1 MAGWAGKLRSAG
13 ARAALC
19 AAAAL
24 AISGAGQAATI
35 TWRGTTDGAWNT
47 TTANWAGGVSTF
59 SPGDTVTFDDT
70 ATGTTGVTT
79 AAAVSPAGTVTVNT
93 TTKNYAFSGS
103 GGLSGTLNLTKL
115 GAGALTLSNSNTFT
129 GTLTLRG
136 GTTTLSGNAI
146 VTATTGAASS
156 RSFNVGTT
164 AGDAATL
171 VVKDNAAFTTS
182 IVYLGDV
189 AGATGTV
196 LMQGGTFTST
206 PNGNNAAFFRI
217 GSSGTGIWTQTGG
230 LANIGNTLPTLGRNP
245 NSLGQVA
252 VSSGTFRLTGTTS
265 NDYLQL
271 AGQGNGTLTISGN
284 GVVETGT
291 GSGGGL
297 WFNVV
302 NGGGQTTGTG
312 TLNLDGGTLRTRRV
326 LASGSVAATS
336 TFNFNGGTLVAL
348 ASSTSF
354 LQGLTT
360 ANVKA
365 GGAVIDTNG
374 TTITVAQNLL
384 DSGSGSL
391 RKLGAGTLTLSG
403 SNTYRGGTVVDAGT
417 LGLGHASALGWSGG
431 SLTVAAGATLDLN
444 GFAPSAGRLTLA
456 NAVLT
461 GFDGNS
467 ARNTLSVTSAV
478 VSGTNYVDV
487 AATTSGTYDLI
498 TSSGG
503 GLTGTFVFQGSQPL
517 SVPATRMITK
527 SGTGFLDLRLLNSST
542 TESLV
547 VRAADAAATISIM
560 PLGASITAG
569 LSGSGTAKNGQV
581 ITSYNGGGYRAQLY
595 QSLANDSRFVP
606 NFVGS
611 ATTSHAFAATGPN
624 VLDIAGQAR
633 HEGHSGYTTSQ
644 ILWNLDHNDGNA
656 SNNGGFW
663 LSGTNPNTTGINS
676 PDSIPVNVG
685 GNDFQQAQFR
695 NAGPIDR
702 YDAILSEIHSLR
714 PNAAVIATTLMYRAD
729 VSTHVNTY
737 FNPYVEDVVY
747 SHVLAGADVRF
758 LDLHSL
764 FTPGDDGTA
773 VLASDNVHPTQA
785 GYNAMADAIQ
795 RAITYGAAYWSGD
808 VGGSWSTVT
817 GGTNTNWSLDR
828 AGRFDRQA
836 TLGAASA
843 TQFTTP
849 SGAVRLML
857 ADVFFNASGT
867 VATTLDADTSIRG
880 LNFTAGASG
889 AVSVGGTAT
898 LTIGSGGITVQ
909 NGAGGHAIDARV
921 ALAADQTWGN
931 VGASDLTVSGA
942 LSGSGALAIAGSYT
956 TRSLTTLTAGS
967 PFNTEVAN
975 TQATT
980 TVGDGGA
987 IVLAGD
993 NQAFSGRVTVS
1004 RYATLRVGHRNA
1016 LGSGGLVLDGG
1027 TLDLAG
1033 SSLLVGSLTG
1043 TAGTITT
1050 TGSGAVVLTASSS
1063 LSGTYAGTLA
1073 NGAGAIGLTKSGVST
1088 LTLAGTAAN
1097 TFTGVAMITGGTLV
1111 LAKTA
1116 GVQAI
1121 GGNIQ
1126 LGDASGADALRLAAS
1141 NQIADTSVITLS
1153 GTAANQRGWFQLNGQ
1168 NETIGG
1174 LASAG
1179 AGHGL
1184 VANEAAAGSS
1194 SVLTLHVSG
1203 THAFSGLVRDGAFT
1217 GGSLSLLKAGLGTQ
1231 MLSGST
1237 TYSGSTAI
1245 QAGLLE
1251 VTAGGRLAATSAV
1264 SVAAGAELRVHGA
1277 INAAA
1282 PVTVGGVLSGTG
1294 TLGSVVLSGTLAPG
1308 AGIGTLT
1315 TGPLTWNGGALALF
1329 DIATGTTAADLV
1341 SILGD
1346 FRRGS
1351 AGAYHFDFQGGGEW
1365 SGGAPSIYTLATW
1378 TGTTDFAALDFTA
1391 TNLAAGLQGDFQL
1404 SGSSLTLVVVPE
1416 PGAGFLAIT
1425 AAAAL
1430 ALAVGLDGVFGRKSL
1445 VWLGFGANIPSQ
1457 PLQPGKNGCIQF
1469 WPIVILKNSSW
1480 GTLPPLNWSRGGVTR
1495 GESSCLG
1502 C

>member
-1 MAGWAGKLRSAG
+1 MRWWVIKSVNFC
-13 ARAALC
+13 ARGALC
-19 AAAAL
+19 AVAAVAL
-24 AISGAGQAATI
+24 AGVSRAATV
-35 TWRGTTDGAWNT
+35 TWRGTVDGAWNT
-47 TTANWAGGVSTF
+47 TTANWAGGASVFTA
-59 SPGDTVTFDDT
+59 GDAVTFDDT
-70 ATGTTGVTT
+70 ATGTTGITT
-79 AAAVSPAGTVTVNT
+79 AAAVAPAGTMTINNA
-93 TTKNYAFSGS
+93 TKDYSFSGA
-103 GGLSGTLNLTKL
+103 GGLSGTLNLTKT
-115 GAGALTLSNSNTFT
+115 GVGALTFSNSNTFT

-136 GTTTLSGNAI
+136 GTTTLAGNAI
-146 VTATTGAASS
+146 VTATTPSPSS

-171 VVKDNAAFTTS
+171 VIKDNAAFTTS
-182 IVYLGDV
+182 IVYLGD
-189 AGATGTV
+189 AANATGTV

-206 PNGNNAAFFRI
+206 PNGNASAFFRI
-217 GSSGTGIWTQTGG
+217 GSSGTGIWNQTGG
-230 LANIGNTLPTLGRNP
+230 LTNIGNTLPTIGRNAG
-245 NSLGQVA
+245 SVGQLA
-252 VSSGTFRLTGTTS
+252 VSSGTFRLTGTTA

-271 AGQGNGTLTISGN
+271 AGAGNGTLTISGN

-302 NGGGQTTGTG
+302 QGGGQTTGTG

-348 ASSTSF
+348 SSTTSF
-354 LQGLTT
+354 MQGLTA

-365 GGAVIDTNG
+365 GGALVNTNG
-374 TTITVAQNLL
+374 FDITIAQNLL

-403 SNTYRGGTVVDAGT
+403 SSTYRGGTTIDTGT

-431 SLTVAAGATLDLN
+431 GLTVNAGATLDLN
-444 GFAPSAGRLTLA
+444 GFAPSAGRLTLS

-467 ARNTLSVTSAV
+467 ARNTLSAASAV
-478 VSGTNYVDV
+478 ISGTNYVEV
-487 AATTSGTYDLI
+487 AATTSGTYALI
-498 TSSGG
+498 TSAGG

-527 SGTGFLDLRLLNSST
+527 SGTGFLDLRLVNSST
-542 TESLV
+542 AETLV

-569 LSGSGTAKNGQV
+569 LSASGTAKNGQV
-581 ITSYNGGGYRAQLY
+581 IASYNGGGYRAQLY

-611 ATTSHAFAATGPN
+611 ATTSHAFAATGPS
-624 VLDIAGQAR
+624 VLDYAGQTR
-633 HEGHSGYTTSQ
+633 HEGRSGYTTSQ

-663 LSGTNPNTTGINS
+663 LSGTNSNTAGVNS
-676 PDSIPVNVG
+676 PDYVPLNVG
-685 GNDFQQAQFR
+685 GNDFQQTHFR
-695 NAGPIDR
+695 NSGPIDR
-702 YDAILSEIHSLR
+702 YDAILSEIRSLR
-714 PNAAVIATTLMYRAD
+714 PNAAVIATTLMYRSD

-747 SHVLAGADVRF
+747 SHVLAGEDVRF

-764 FTPGDDGTA
+764 FTPGDDGTP
-773 VLASDNVHPTQA
+773 VLASDGVHPTQA
-785 GYNAMADAIQ
+785 GYNAMADGIQ
-795 RAITYGAAYWSGD
+795 RSITFGAAYWSGD
-808 VGGSWSTVT
+808 VNGNWGTVT

-836 TLGAASA
+836 TLGATSA
-843 TQFTTP
+843 TQFITP
-849 SGAVRLML
+849 SGAVKLML
-857 ADVFFNASGT
+857 ADVFFHASGT
-867 VATTLDADTSIRG
+867 VVTTLDADTAIRG

-889 AVSVGGTAT
+889 GVSVGGTAT

-909 NGAGGHAIDARV
+909 QGSGAHSVNAKI

-931 VGASDLTVSGA
+931 VSASDLTVSGA
-942 LSGSGALAIAGSYT
+942 LSGSGALSIVGSFT
-956 TRSLTTLTAGS
+956 TRSLTTLTTGS
-967 PFNTEVAN
+967 SYNTEVAN
-975 TQATT
+975 TQVAT

-993 NQAFSGRVTVS
+993 NHAYAGSVTIGR
-1004 RYATLRVGHRNA
+1004 YGTLRVGHRNA

-1033 SSLLVGSLTG
+1033 SNPLVGSLTG

-1050 TGSGAVVLTASSS
+1050 SGSGAVVLTASSS
-1063 LSGTYAGTLA
+1063 QSGTYAGILA
-1073 NGAGAIGLTKSGVST
+1073 NGTGSVGFTKSGAT
-1088 LTLAGTAAN
+1088 ALTLAGTAAN
-1097 TFTGVAMITGGTLV
+1097 TFSGVTTITGGTLV

-1126 LGDASGADALRLAAS
+1126 LGDGSGADILRLAAG

-1179 AGHGL
+1179 VGHGL
-1184 VANEAAAGSS
+1184 VANEAAAGSN
-1194 SVLTLHVSG
+1194 SVLTLNVSG
-1203 THAFSGLVRDGAFT
+1203 TQAFSGLMRDGASA
-1217 GGSLSLLKAGLGTQ
+1217 GGSLSLVKAGLGNQ
-1231 MLSGST
+1231 IFSGSNT
-1237 TYSGSTAI
+1237 FSGSTAV
-1245 QAGLLE
+1245 QAGMLE
-1251 VTAGGRLAATSAV
+1251 VAAGGRLAATSAV
-1264 SVAAGAELRVHGA
+1264 SVAAGAELRVQGA
-1277 INAAA
+1277 INASA

-1315 TGPLTWNGGALALF
+1315 TGSLTWNGGAVALF
-1329 DIATGTTAADLV
+1329 DLAAGATAADLV

-1346 FRRGS
+1346 FRKGA
-1351 AGAYHFDFQGGGEW
+1351 AGAYRFDFGGRGSW

-1378 TGTTDFAALDFTA
+1378 SGTTDFAALDFTA
-1391 TNLAAGLQGDFQL
+1391 TNLAAGLEGTFQVSGNSL
-1404 SGSSLTLVVVPE
+1404 SVIVVPE
-1416 PGAGFLAIT
+1416 PGAWALVLSALGAGHLAAEIRRFFSRKSNRRNT
-1425 AAAAL
+1425 F
-1430 ALAVGLDGVFGRKSL
+1430 AVGLSSQSL
-1445 VWLGFGANIPSQ
+1445 RP
-1457 PLQPGKNGCIQF
+1457 
-1469 WPIVILKNSSW
+1469 
-1480 GTLPPLNWSRGGVTR
+1480 
-1495 GESSCLG
+1495 
-1502 C
+1502 